1 MAVARAAA
9 ASLNITMYRYL
20 GGSNAMTL
28 PTPMFNIINGGSH
41 ANNSVDFQE
50 YMIMPLNFDSFSE
63 ALRAATEVYH
73 QLKKIIASME

>member
-1 MAVARAAA
+1 
-9 ASLNITMYRYL
+9 
-20 GGSNAMTL
+20 MTL

-50 YMIMPLNFDSFSE
+50 YMIMPLNFATTFSE

-73 QLKKIIASME
+73 HLKKLLAMVKVRHLEMRVVLHQT